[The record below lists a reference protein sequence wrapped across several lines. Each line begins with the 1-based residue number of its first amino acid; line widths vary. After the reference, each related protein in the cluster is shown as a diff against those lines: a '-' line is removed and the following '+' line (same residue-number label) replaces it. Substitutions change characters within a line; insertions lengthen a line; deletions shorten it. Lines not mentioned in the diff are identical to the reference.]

1 MQVKVFI
8 NKSLASALSQ
18 AREELGADALII
30 SRDRVVSED
39 GEKLW
44 HIHAALENR
53 ETQIQHLHERPAG
66 INQALVRLEHLIT
79 SIESQQNS
87 GLRDQLTTS
96 QQRHAFDSLLRSGVH
111 PSFVTETARLICEN
125 QLGEA
130 SFLKWAD
137 KVEPGKQCQSVAF
150 VGPTGAGK
158 TTLLCKLATWFKR
171 RYNSR
176 MLFVTTDHDRIG
188 GQAVLRQVADI
199 LGADFYEA
207 RDLSETEHYIASV
220 RDTMDFIFLDTKGF
234 GMEEASTSF
243 LEKTMNVLHCDRCM
257 LVMPITI
264 DEVDASCFYERIRNM
279 SVSELVVTKLDEGS
293 RPAKAINFAANFD
306 LPFSYCSS
314 GASVSEGIGW
324 LSPDALSTMLTRS
337 WNKSMIRGLIYA

>member
-8 NKSLASALSQ
+8 NESLASALAQ
-18 AREELGADALII
+18 AREELGADALIL
-30 SRDRVVSED
+30 SRDRVVNEN

-44 HIHAALENR
+44 HIHAAVDSR
-53 ETQIQHLHERPAG
+53 EAQMRRLDDRPAG
-66 INQALVRLEHLIT
+66 MNQALVRLEQLVT
-79 SIESQQNS
+79 SIESQQNA
-87 GLRDQLTTS
+87 GLRDQLTTA

-111 PSFVTETARLICEN
+111 PSFAIETAQLICDN

-130 SFLKWAD
+130 SFLEWVD
-137 KVEPGKQCQSVAF
+137 KLQPAEQCQSVAF

-199 LGADFYEA
+199 LGCEFYEA
-207 RDLSETEHYIASV
+207 RDLSETERYIASV

-243 LEKTMNVLHCDRCM
+243 LEKTMEVLHCDRCM

-264 DEVDASCFYERIRNM
+264 DEIDGSCFYERIRNM
-279 SVSELVVTKLDEGS
+279 SVTELAVTKLDEGS
-293 RPAKAINFAANFD
+293 RPAKAINFAANFN

-314 GASVSEGIGW
+314 GASVSDGVGW

-337 WNKSMIRGLIYA
+337 WNESMIRGLIYA